1 MASSIKSTKP
11 SLIEKVKSLG
21 ATFFSKY
28 TTTKNM
34 NKWIDKTSNQVG
46 LIEYVSPG
54 GTSTT
59 DVCFQNLE
67 VGDILFM
74 MKTGASSYDAGV
86 CAVTATCPFSV
97 TAGVHILVIRP
108 GKTII

>member
-46 LIEYVSPG
+46 LIEVVHAG

-59 DVCFQNLE
+59 DTCFQNVK

-74 MKTGASSYDAGV
+74 ISGSATIAGT
-86 CAVTATCPFSV
+86 AVTDATCPFSV
-97 TAGVHILVIRP
+97 TADRKIIIVRPSKTVI
-108 GKTII
+108 

>member
-28 TTTKNM
+28 TSTKDM

-46 LIEYVSPG
+46 LIEVVHAG

-59 DVCFQNLE
+59 DTCFQNVK
-67 VGDILFM
+67 VGDTVIM
-74 MKTGASSYDAGV
+74 ISTGASNAGDAV
-86 CAVTATCPFSV
+86 ADATCPF
-97 TAGVHILVIRP
+97 TPAAGRKILIIRP
-108 GKTII
+108 GKTVI